1 MEGLEQ
7 KASTVRL
14 ASFYYVYVIHKSSE
28 TFIYKIFMVAI
39 FWENFLTN

>member
-7 KASTVRL
+7 KTSTVRL
-14 ASFYYVYVIHKSSE
+14 ASFYYVYVIRKSSE
-28 TFIYKIFMVAI
+28 TFIYKIFMVVI